1 MNNQPQ
7 LNIDLSQSTEVLSST
22 GGQIFQAGY
31 VIRRVSKFLAGTDD
45 DLLVPVQVF
54 YDPTTMEIC
63 KEILHPDIRPLYN
76 SETIIPR
83 HPTII

>member
-7 LNIDLSQSTEVLSST
+7 LNIDLSQSTEILSST

-31 VIRRVSKFLAGTDD
+31 VLRRVSKFLAGTDE

-54 YDPTTMEIC
+54 YDKDSGEISLDL
-63 KEILHPDIRPLYN
+63 LHPSIREFY
-76 SETIIPR
+76 SK
-83 HPTII
+83 

>member
-31 VIRRVSKFLAGTDD
+31 VIRRVSKFLAGTDE
-45 DLLVPVQVF
+45 DLLVPISVF
-54 YDPTTMEIC
+54 YDASTGEIM
-63 KEILHPDIRPLYN
+63 KDLLHPDIRPLYD
-76 SETIIPR
+76 SETI
-83 HPTII
+83 